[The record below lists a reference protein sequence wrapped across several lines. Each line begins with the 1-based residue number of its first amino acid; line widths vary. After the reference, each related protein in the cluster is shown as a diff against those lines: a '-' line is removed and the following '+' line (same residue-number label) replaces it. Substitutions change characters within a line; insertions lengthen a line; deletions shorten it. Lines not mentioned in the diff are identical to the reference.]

1 MSVEHDLVLDIA
13 KMLRAF
19 ARCEMYSVIDRLANA
34 TSKEA
39 VEAALYESLRA
50 ARSAKEHG
58 GLCRDAPP
66 ESIWIA
72 SDESIAKLLEELDKD
87 LATGLDLVKKIVLRA
102 LAM

>member
-1 MSVEHDLVLDIA
+1 MSSEHDPVSDIA

-34 TSKEA
+34 ASKEA
-39 VEAALYESLRA
+39 VEAALYEALRA

-58 GLCRDAPP
+58 GLCEMAPP
-66 ESIWIA
+66 ESVWIA
-72 SDESIAKLLEELDKD
+72 RDESIAKLLEELDRD
-87 LATGLDLVKKIVLRA
+87 LPAGLDMVKRIVLRA